1 MKILIFFSLVVAVL
15 SSASVHAQSGLPSNY
30 ARIINDWIEKDNART
45 KPADAE
51 YANVDGEV
59 TILTGDL
66 DADGDDDC
74 LANYGVTYGG
84 NALTDYLAVFINTNG
99 KLSEGY
105 TEAVGSTGTEA
116 IDSISIHNG
125 VIVCTTY
132 VWKSDDGYCCPSG
145 RGKVSYVF
153 RQGKLEKL

>member
-1 MKILIFFSLVVAVL
+1 MKMLIFFSLVVVVM
-15 SSASVHAQSGLPSNY
+15 SSASIHAQSRLPSNY
-30 ARIINDWIEKDNART
+30 VRIINDWIGEENART

-51 YANVDGEV
+51 YASDEGDV

-66 DADGDDDC
+66 DGDGDDDC
-74 LANYGVTYGG
+74 VANYGVTYGG

-105 TEAVGSTGTEA
+105 TEAVGITGAEV
-116 IDSISIHNG
+116 IDSMSIHNG
-125 VIVCTTY
+125 VIICTTY

-145 RGKVSYVF
+145 KGKVSYVF
-153 RQGKLEKL
+153 RQGKIEKL